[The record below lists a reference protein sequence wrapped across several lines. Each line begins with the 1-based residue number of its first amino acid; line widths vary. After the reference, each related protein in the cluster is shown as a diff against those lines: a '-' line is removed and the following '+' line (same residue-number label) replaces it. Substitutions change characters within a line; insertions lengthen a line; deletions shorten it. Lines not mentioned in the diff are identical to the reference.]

1 MITNE
6 MRGRAIVARTAALLV
21 CACFAPVACITAG
34 APAVGDAPAASA
46 EAADVPVS
54 GSFRVAVISD
64 LNESYGSVGYR
75 AEVTTAVTL
84 LRERW
89 RPQLVLAAGDLIAG
103 QRPTLSDER
112 VRAMWAAFDSVVA
125 APLRAAGIPFG
136 FALGNHD
143 ASWYPA
149 HQRDRAVAIEHWRA
163 PARYPGVSFV
173 DSTHFPLYY
182 SIRQGPLFI
191 VAWDATWEGTH
202 SDSVMMEW
210 LRQQLTS
217 DGARAAPFRI
227 VLGHLPLYA
236 VAEGRN
242 RPGEILA
249 EPESLR
255 ALLEEHG
262 VHMYISGHHH
272 AYYPGRRGALELLH
286 AGALGDGVRP
296 LLGDTAPSP
305 RTVTLLDFD
314 STTGALTY
322 TTFAIAGAA
331 ATHVVRTGSLPPR
344 LDGATGWV
352 WRRDLCGPGTSC

>member
-6 MRGRAIVARTAALLV
+6 IRGRVIVARTAALLT
-21 CACFAPVACITAG
+21 CACFAPAACITAG
-34 APAVGDAPAASA
+34 GPAVDNAPAASGGTVDA
-46 EAADVPVS
+46 LASA
-54 GSFRVAVISD
+54 SFRVAVISD
-64 LNESYGSVGYR
+64 LNESYGSLDYR
-75 AEVTTAVTL
+75 AEVTTAVAL

-103 QRPTLSDER
+103 QRPTLSDNV
-112 VRAMWAAFDSVVA
+112 VRAMWAAFDSAVA

-149 HQRDRAVAIEHWRA
+149 HQRDRAFAIEHWRVA
-163 PARYPGVSFV
+163 ARHPGVSFV
-173 DSTHFPLYY
+173 DSTQFPLYY
-182 SIRQGPLFI
+182 SFREGPLFV

-202 SDSVMMEW
+202 SDTVMMEW
-210 LRQQLTS
+210 LRQQLAS
-217 DGARAAPFRI
+217 AAARAAPFRI

-242 RPGEILA
+242 RPGEVLA

-255 ALLEEHG
+255 ALLEEHS

-296 LLGDTAPSP
+296 LLGDTVPSP
-305 RTVTLLDFD
+305 RTVTLIDFD
-314 STTGALTY
+314 STTGAVSY

-331 ATHVVRTGSLPPR
+331 VTHVVQTGSLPPR
-344 LDGATGWV
+344 LDGVTGWV